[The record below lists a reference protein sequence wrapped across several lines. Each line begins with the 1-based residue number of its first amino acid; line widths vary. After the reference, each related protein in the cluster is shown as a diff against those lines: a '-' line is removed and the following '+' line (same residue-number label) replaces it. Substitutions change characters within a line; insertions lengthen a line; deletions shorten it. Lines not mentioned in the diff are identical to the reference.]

1 MDDLFDRLTEE
12 DHESSV
18 GDAMFENEQGFYLV
32 PFVHHQKRFFVYFMP
47 TDSDPALRDALAQ
60 VIAQDANH
68 ILSKS
73 SYTLKFGPAEGMGQ
87 EKMFEKTGHS
97 VGQLF
102 NGMSS
107 KLILSVKKLIQAT
120 TADEFY
126 FIAGAEDE
134 KRQRQLDIWYSRM
147 GRSMKSHNFYPIH
160 NEPNGGW
167 YGYKTAP

>member
-1 MDDLFDRLTEE
+1 MDDLFDLLTEE

-47 TDSDPALRDALAQ
+47 TGSDPAQRDLLAQ

-73 SYTLKFGPAEGMGQ
+73 SYTLKFGLAEGMGQ
-87 EKMFEKTGHS
+87 DKMFEKTGRS
-97 VGQLF
+97 VGKLF
-102 NGMSS
+102 NGMPN
-107 KLILSVKKLIQAT
+107 KLILSVKKLVQAT
-120 TADEFY
+120 NADEFY

-134 KRQRQLDIWYSRM
+134 KRQRQLDLWYSRI
-147 GRSMKSHNFYPIH
+147 GRNMKSHNFYPIH